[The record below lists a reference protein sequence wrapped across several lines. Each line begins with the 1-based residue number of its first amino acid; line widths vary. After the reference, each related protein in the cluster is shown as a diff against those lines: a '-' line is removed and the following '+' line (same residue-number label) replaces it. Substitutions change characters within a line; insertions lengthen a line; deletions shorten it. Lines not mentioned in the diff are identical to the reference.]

1 MVTLLQ
7 PRSAIVAAWP
17 LREDAQAAAQARNL
31 IREALTEL
39 FVPRDPVDDAVLM
52 VSELVGNAVMYGD
65 PPFELVLRSLGEEF
79 RVEMTDSG
87 TVRPAMRATGVES
100 EHGRGLGIVFELS
113 GGRCGWRN
121 ATYVTRS
128 GPEGK
133 AVWFIVPTSR
143 MDPP

>member
-17 LREDAQAAAQARNL
+17 LREDAQAAAQARDL
-31 IREALTEL
+31 ILEVLTGL
-39 FVPRDPVDDAVLM
+39 YVPRDRVDDAVLM

-65 PPFELVLRSLGEEF
+65 PPFELLLRSLEGEL
-79 RVEMTDSG
+79 RVEMVDSG
-87 TVRPAMRATGVES
+87 TISPAIRATGVES

-121 ATYVTRS
+121 TTYATRS
-128 GPEGK
+128 GSEGK
-133 AVWFIVPTSR
+133 AVWFIVPTSQ
-143 MDPP
+143 MYPP